1 MDAYEEAIEQ
11 PYLGDEHGVSIE
23 LVGLAQTID
32 FLPWCV
38 KFVWAIPSDTFD
50 FYGFG
55 HRRPY
60 VILGLLLAAIAFAGL
75 TLFNPAQFLW
85 AYMICMISRNIGIAL
100 ADCAIDGLSVDVDMD
115 TEAGAISGWMSL
127 GRFIGTGVA
136 SISAGYIAED
146 SYALAILASSAM
158 LFIPFPATIY
168 IKEEWRDEAA
178 YEDKIEEK
186 AQMTLAQAAAAAVME
201 EERARMKNAALAEDP
216 SLSKQPANDGM
227 TPIKSAN
234 SMDFLNDHIDI
245 DDADALS
252 KPLIIE
258 ESAEEKKKKLKRRQS
273 FIAKVATSAGFDW
286 DMLEELLSRR
296 HVWLFLIYLALST
309 LGVAITNFALTAW
322 AHESRGLAISEVGI
336 VMTVM
341 SLGCFMASLPMGY
354 LFDYIPSKR
363 SMMFFAAAI
372 CGVCNLILI
381 WCDTKI
387 KVYLGL
393 YAFGAAHG
401 VIYVVQC
408 SMARVLADM
417 RIAAAFFGLVNS
429 ICNLMHAFGTAF
441 GGPIAG
447 AFGYEACFL
456 VGAGIDFLALLFCF
470 LLPEAAL
477 RFSQEDV
484 FDGKLK
490 VLPHRVA
497 LQLAKE
503 RKTALNSE
511 LQLLKAGIPLLADA
525 PHIEIVRPRRKSKI
539 EGTVYGGT
547 VQSSEETG
555 AVISSR
561 PIVSDHSELR
571 KFLDRVPVYV
581 PMSHLA
587 STSRAAGFTNTSNDF
602 SGPRNGS
609 NYVGVSEFGSGPSKG
624 SFFSKLFGSNPANS
638 TLSSKQGPKS
648 LRRRS
653 SVAAFVQNNMGVEGQ
668 DVDSIMRATNP
679 LAAMQQTSSYKLPY
693 LAGASSQSDS
703 LNESNNQT
711 NSYASDPSRSSYDSN
726 NGFSSS
732 SVSLSAA
739 PNISSPPR
747 FSLPPPPYATSTSTS
762 TMTSA
767 AAFNS
772 RKARLEALQT
782 GQHVS
787 VTE

>member
-60 VILGLLLAAIAFAGL
+60 VILGLLLAAVSFAGL

-100 ADCAIDGLSVDVDMD
+100 ADSAINGLSVDVDMD

-158 LFIPFPATIY
+158 LFVPYPATIF

-216 SLSKQPANDGM
+216 SISKQSSDGM

-234 SMDFLNDHIDI
+234 SMDFLDHHLDE
-245 DDADALS
+245 DADALS
-252 KPLIIE
+252 KPLIVE

-322 AHESRGLAISEVGI
+322 AHESRGLAISEVGV

-381 WCDTKI
+381 WCDTKV

-393 YAFGAAHG
+393 FAFGAAHG
-401 VIYVVQC
+401 VIYVVQT

-417 RIAAAFFGLVNS
+417 RIAAAFFGLVDS

-477 RFSQEDV
+477 RFSHEDV

-561 PIVSDHSELR
+561 PIVTDHSELR
-571 KFLDRVPVYV
+571 KFLDRIPVYV

-587 STSRAAGFTNTSNDF
+587 STSRASGFTSNSNDF
-602 SGPRNGS
+602 SGARNGGV
-609 NYVGVSEFGSGPSKG
+609 YVGVSEFGSGPSKT
-624 SFFSKLFGSNPANS
+624 SIFSKLFGSNPS
-638 TLSSKQGPKS
+638 TSSLSNKQGPKS

-679 LAAMQQTSSYKLPY
+679 LATMQQTSPYKRSYST
-693 LAGASSQSDS
+693 AQSDS
-703 LNESNNQT
+703 LQEFGDQS

-726 NGFSSS
+726 SNNTGFSSS
-732 SVSLSAA
+732 SSSSTTA
-739 PNISSPPR
+739 PTTMASPPR

-787 VTE
+787 TSE

>member
-38 KFVWAIPSDTFD
+38 KFIFAIPSDTFD

-60 VILGLLLAAIAFAGL
+60 VILGLLLAAISFAGL

-146 SYALAILASSAM
+146 SYSLAILASSAM
-158 LFIPFPATIY
+158 LFVPFPATII
-168 IKEEWRDEAA
+168 IKEEWRNEAA

-201 EERARMKNAALAEDP
+201 EERSRMKNAALTEDP
-216 SLSKQPANDGM
+216 IKYASDGM
-227 TPIKSAN
+227 TPIKTAASL
-234 SMDFLNDHIDI
+234 DFHADQND
-245 DDADALS
+245 DDKDSLS
-252 KPLIIE
+252 KPLIVE

-296 HVWLFLIYLALST
+296 HVWLFLIYLAIST

-322 AHESRGLAISEVGI
+322 AHESRGLPISEVGI
-336 VMTVM
+336 VMTIM

-381 WCDTKI
+381 WCDTKV
-387 KVYLGL
+387 KVYIGL

-401 VIYVVQC
+401 VIYVVQT

-417 RIAAAFFGLVNS
+417 RIAAAVFGLVNS

-456 VGAGIDFLALLFCF
+456 VGAGIDFFALIFCF
-470 LLPEAAL
+470 LLPEEEL
-477 RFSQEDV
+477 RFSLEDV

-539 EGTVYGGT
+539 DGTVYGGT

-555 AVISSR
+555 GVISSR
-561 PIVSDHSELR
+561 PIVTDPSDLR

-587 STSRAAGFTNTSNDF
+587 SASRESNMGAF
-602 SGPRNGS
+602 GARNGGGF
-609 NYVGVSEFGSGPSKG
+609 VGVSEFGSSSSSSKS
-624 SFFSKLFGSNPANS
+624 SFFSKLFGTSSGTSALSN
-638 TLSSKQGPKS
+638 KQGQPKS
-648 LRRRS
+648 QVRRRS
-653 SVAAFVQNNMGVEGQ
+653 SVAAFVQNNMGLEGQ
-668 DVDSIMRATNP
+668 DIDSIMRATNP
-679 LAAMQQTSSYKLPY
+679 LATLQQTTSLKPTY
-693 LAGASSQSDS
+693 LTGASSQTTSS
-703 LNESNNQT
+703 LNDRTSS
-711 NSYASDPSRSSYDSN
+711 NSYSSDPIRSSYEN
-726 NGFSSS
+726 NDNVSVSSS
-732 SVSLSAA
+732 L
-739 PNISSPPR
+739 SSPPP
-747 FSLPPPPYATSTSTS
+747 FSLPPRPYATSTSTS
-762 TMTSA
+762 TLTSA

-782 GQHVS
+782 GQHITADI
-787 VTE
+787 VTSE